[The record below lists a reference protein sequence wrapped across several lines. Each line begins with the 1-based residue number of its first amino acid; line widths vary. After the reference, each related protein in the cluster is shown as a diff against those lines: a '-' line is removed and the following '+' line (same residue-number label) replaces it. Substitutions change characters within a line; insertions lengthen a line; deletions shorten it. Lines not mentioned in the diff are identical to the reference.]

1 MRDVLIIGGGPG
13 GSTVASFLKLYKPN
27 LDVLVLER
35 EKFPR
40 DHVGES
46 QLPPIGPILN
56 EMGCWDKVEAANFPI
71 KIGATFRWGNTRDL
85 WDFQLYPAELFV
97 DEPRPGKFKGQRM
110 HTAWQVD
117 RSIYDEILL
126 DHSASL
132 GAEVREE
139 TKVTEILR
147 DGDKITGVKLEDG
160 TVETARYYV
169 DASGS
174 SGFMRRAMGIDIVE
188 PSTLR
193 NVAFWDYWVD
203 TEWAYSIGT
212 GGTRI
217 QVLSLG
223 YGWMWFIPIGETR
236 TSIGLVCPAD
246 YFKNCGMTK
255 EELYDKALADEPL
268 ISELIKDA
276 KRDNVIRAT
285 RDWSYYAERMHG
297 ENWFLVG
304 EAAGFADPILSAG
317 LTMAHIGGKE
327 LALTIMAL
335 DEGKLDAEWL
345 KGELDENQ
353 TRRVKQHIQF
363 ADFWYTANGCFT
375 DCKEYTSVIAKEVG
389 LSLTAHDAFQ
399 WFGSGGFIHENLGAG
414 FSGCEF
420 DTMKDTIEVLTQTT
434 ATLECQKYNH
444 FTLNL
449 EGATVEEFAIYD
461 RGKVISV
468 NRWRRG
474 NETLPQSGL
483 YFVIVQLLQ
492 HRSDL
497 PFVFGQMAKAV
508 MDKGLRNTIEGGL
521 VFGLGYMESMVR
533 AGWVIGK
540 LDPSITTLEFE
551 FPKLQAGIRMNDDT
565 FVEAK

>member
-13 GSTVASFLKLYKPN
+13 GSTVASFLKLYKPSLN
-27 LDVLVLER
+27 VLVLER

-46 QLPPIGPILN
+46 QLPPIGPILH
-56 EMGCWDKVEAANFPI
+56 EMGCWDKVEEANFPI

-139 TKVTEILR
+139 TKVIEILR
-147 DGDKITGVKLEDG
+147 DGDKISGIKLEDG

-174 SGFMRRAMGIDIVE
+174 SGFMRRAMDIKIVE
-188 PSTLR
+188 PTTLR

-255 EELYDKALADEPL
+255 EELYNKALVDEPL

-317 LTMAHIGGKE
+317 LTMAHMGGKE

-335 DEGKLDAEWL
+335 DEGKQDAEWL
-345 KGELDENQ
+345 KSELDENQ

-375 DCKEYTSVIAKEVG
+375 DCKEYTSVIAQEAG

-434 ATLECQKYNH
+434 ASLECQKYNH

-449 EGATVEEFAIYD
+449 DGATVDEFAVYEK
-461 RGKVISV
+461 GKIFPVK
-468 NRWRRG
+468 RWRRG
-474 NETLPQSGL
+474 NEILPQSGL
-483 YFVIVQLLQ
+483 YYVIVQLLQ
-492 HRSDL
+492 ARHDL

-508 MDKGLRNTIEGGL
+508 MDKGLRDTIEGGL
-521 VFGLGYMESMVR
+521 VFALGYLESMVR
-533 AGWVIGK
+533 GGWVIGK

-551 FPKLQAGIRMNDDT
+551 FPKLKAGIRMNDDT
-565 FVEAK
+565 FVETK